1 MVASFQIS
9 KERIMKMIKKGI
21 IAAAFVSVGAFA
33 PGLAMASGWP
43 VVDAALN
50 AQTAL
55 NQAKN
60 IAQYIAQLKQLE
72 AQVKAMTGD
81 RGMQALLS
89 GQNRAYLPPNWN
101 QAMALLNNPSGYSAL
116 ANQAQQ
122 ILNNQAVLTT
132 ADVSRLTPQM
142 QQLLTKTRQLS
153 ATQQALGQEAYQQ
166 AGVRV
171 NTLQGLVNA
180 IGGAGDA
187 KAVMDLQARIQAEQ
201 TMLQNDQAKLETVA
215 QLGQAQAAALEQ
227 MQSEIRVQSSGTG
240 DFPALDTSIRR

>member
-1 MVASFQIS
+1 MVASFQIPM
-9 KERIMKMIKKGI
+9 ERIMKIVKKGI
-21 IAAAFVSVGAFA
+21 IVAALVSAGVFV
-33 PGLAMASGWP
+33 PGLAAASGML
-43 VVDAALN
+43 VVDTALN
-50 AQTAL
+50 AQTSL

-60 IAQYIAQLKQLE
+60 MAQYIAQLKQLE
-72 AQVKAMTGD
+72 AQVKAMTGN

-89 GQNRAYLPPNWN
+89 GQNRTYLPPNWN
-101 QAMALLNNPSGYSAL
+101 QAMALLNSPGGYSVL
-116 ANQAQQ
+116 ANRAQQ
-122 ILNNQAVLTT
+122 ILNNQAVLTS
-132 ADVSRLTPQM
+132 ADMSRLTPQM

-166 AGVRV
+166 AGMRV

-215 QLGQAQAAALEQ
+215 QMGQAQAAALEQ
-227 MQSEIRVQSSGTG
+227 MQAEIRVQTSGTG
-240 DFPALDTSIRR
+240 DFPTLNTSINR